1 MHIYEATREFVSTGP
16 CMQYLIPT
24 ALDVEYIFTIVIGTN
39 FLTCMTEIQ
48 MPVYDRNCTI
58 SVLSMI

>member
-1 MHIYEATREFVSTGP
+1 MNIYEATREFVSTGP

-39 FLTCMTEIQ
+39 FLTCMTEIETATC
-48 MPVYDRNCTI
+48 M
-58 SVLSMI
+58 